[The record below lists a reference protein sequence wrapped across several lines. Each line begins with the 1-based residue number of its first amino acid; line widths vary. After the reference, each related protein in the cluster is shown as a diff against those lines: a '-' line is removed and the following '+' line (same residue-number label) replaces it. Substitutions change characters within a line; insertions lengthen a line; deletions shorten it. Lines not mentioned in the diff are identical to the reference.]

1 MECPCPW
8 GPAEGRSVSSLV
20 ILCVLYL
27 SSSDQVSQDSYQD
40 LHCLPHQHDQHGVQA
55 QVDSSSR
62 RPKLSQHKS
71 TPSLRTVKEENT
83 EPATEQAQ
91 ETVEKD
97 GMEKKVFS
105 KADES
110 VFLKDDCLF
119 CTNRRDSLSSSQ
131 LYPKG
136 CRHQLPWQPS
146 WVQC

>member
-55 QVDSSSR
+55 QVGSSSR
-62 RPKLSQHKS
+62 CPKLSQHKS

-97 GMEKKVFS
+97 GMEKEVFS

-110 VFLKDDCLF
+110 DKDLSCLGKF
-119 CTNRRDSLSSSQ
+119 IQLSYSEA
-131 LYPKG
+131 
-136 CRHQLPWQPS
+136 H
-146 WVQC
+146 

>member
-1 MECPCPW
+1 MESPWPW
-8 GPAEGRSVSSLV
+8 GPSEGRSVSSLVNV

-97 GMEKKVFS
+97 GMEKEVFS

-119 CTNRRDSLSSSQ
+119 CTNRRDSLSSQPFSPLRDANTSFPGSQ
-131 LYPKG
+131 AG
-136 CRHQLPWQPS
+136 
-146 WVQC
+146 